1 MNNKLNILHLY
12 YDLMNLYG
20 ESGNIKA
27 IEYYLTQQNIKT
39 NIIQKSINDDI
50 DLSHIDLIYI
60 GCSTETNQ
68 LIGLNHLKQY
78 KEELKDYIE
87 NNKFIIATGNSFELF
102 GKIIHNNNKEVKG
115 LNIFDYQTIKTEK
128 RIVNEGIF
136 KTNLIKENIIGFQN
150 HNNKIETNNPIL
162 LPLKTKGTPIK
173 CDGYNYK
180 NFYGTYT
187 IGPLLVRNP
196 KLLTY
201 LLNKL
206 IKEKYKDK
214 KLKKVDLKLDEL
226 AYQEFINNYYK

>member
-1 MNNKLNILHLY
+1 MNNKINILHLY

-39 NIIQKSINDDI
+39 NIIQKSINDNI
-50 DLSHIDLIYI
+50 ELGNIDLIYI
-60 GCSTETNQ
+60 GCATETNQ
-68 LIGLNHLKQY
+68 LIALNHLKQY
-78 KEELKDYIE
+78 KEEIKDYIE

-102 GKIIHNNNKEVKG
+102 GKTNHNNDKKIEG
-115 LNIFDYQTIKTEK
+115 LNIFNYETIKTDQ
-128 RIVNEGIF
+128 RVVNEGLF
-136 KTNLIKENIIGFQN
+136 KTSLIKENIIGFQN
-150 HNNKIETNNPIL
+150 HNNKIETDNPIL
-162 LPLKTKGTPIK
+162 LPLNIKGTSIK

-201 LLNKL
+201 LLNTL

-226 AYQEFINNYYK
+226 AYKQFINNYYK